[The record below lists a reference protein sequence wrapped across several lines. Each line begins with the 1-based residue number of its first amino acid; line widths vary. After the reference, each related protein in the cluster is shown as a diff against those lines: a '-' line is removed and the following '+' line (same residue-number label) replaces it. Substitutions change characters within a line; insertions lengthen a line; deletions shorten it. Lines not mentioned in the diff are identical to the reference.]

1 MKYIYVEVWE
11 REIEKPVVYNTYA
24 EANSQMRKDFLAAIR
39 NRAEEILLENKI
51 DLTETSAYGEFE
63 DCEIT
68 PYSAWANDCA
78 NHDNWDAMIFPY
90 EEKKQEDKVSPQIA
104 GYIVFYYKNH
114 KPEYVEMASYRGL
127 DYSLTADKAKAT
139 VFENIKEAEEVL
151 EYLNNTSK
159 KCFTID
165 PVKIS

>member
-24 EANSQMRKDFLAAIR
+24 EANCQMRKDFLAAIR
-39 NRAEEILLENKI
+39 NRAETILSEEKI

-78 NHDNWDAMIFPY
+78 NHDNWDAMIFPFD
-90 EEKKQEDKVSPQIA
+90 ESKEDKPSLKIE
-104 GYIVFYYKNH
+104 GYIIITYSKN
-114 KPEYVEMASYRGL
+114 KPEYVEMTSFRGL
-127 DYSLTADKAKAT
+127 DHSLTADKAKAT
-139 VFENIKEAEEVL
+139 VFERIKEAEEVL
-151 EYLNNTSK
+151 EYLNNVSN

-165 PVKIS
+165 PVKVN